1 MQQVLVDAKGET
13 DSITVL
19 ELVHDTVINRE
30 MTQKDNKKKLH
41 QR

>member
-13 DSITVL
+13 DCITVL
-19 ELVHDTVINRE
+19 EPVHDTVINGE
-30 MTQKDNKKKLH
+30 MTQKDNKQKLH